1 MMSSFDTMSEPLD
14 RRVGAALGR
23 IGTALRSHAWKGA
36 EAQRLT
42 PTQGD
47 ILIFLKE
54 RGASQRLADVA
65 DGLAI
70 TRPTAC
76 DAVATLVRKGL
87 IAKEK
92 DANDRRA
99 VALRLTV
106 DGVWEADRI
115 ARWPDF
121 LTRAVG
127 ALSPAEQETVY
138 QALLTMIAVLHES
151 GDLAG
156 SRMCASCR
164 HFRPNAHDDA
174 RAPHH
179 CDHFASP
186 LGARHLRLD
195 CAEHEPSDGPQN
207 RPQSVT

>member
-1 MMSSFDTMSEPLD
+1 MSVFDTISEPLD
-14 RRVGAALGR
+14 RRVGSALAQ
-23 IGTALRSHAWKGA
+23 IGTAIRSHAWKGA

-47 ILIFLKE
+47 ILAFLRA
-54 RGASQRLADVA
+54 RGSPERLADVA

-92 DANDRRA
+92 DSEDRRA

-115 ARWPDF
+115 AHWPDF
-121 LTRAVG
+121 LTRAVS
-127 ALSPAEQETVY
+127 ALPPAEQETAY
-138 QALLTMIAVLHES
+138 RALLTIIAAMQGA
-151 GDLAG
+151 GDVAAT
-156 SRMCASCR
+156 RMCATCR
-164 HFRPNAHDDA
+164 HFRPDAHDSA
-174 RAPHH
+174 QAPHH

-186 LGARHLRLD
+186 LGDRHLRLD
-195 CAEHEPSDGPQN
+195 CTEYQPAEGA
-207 RPQSVT
+207 